1 MNKCK
6 ISRNISK
13 TLLKTTYCS
22 GKMIDSLLFKSKYP
36 FASKV
41 NKISFLS
48 HFSSLS
54 KSSYSKQKPLKP
66 IQQTKT

>member
-1 MNKCK
+1 MNTCK
-6 ISRNISK
+6 ISKNISK
-13 TLLKTTYCS
+13 TLLKTTCCS
-22 GKMIDSLLFKSKYP
+22 GKMIDSLLFHTQYH

-41 NKISFLS
+41 NKTSFLS